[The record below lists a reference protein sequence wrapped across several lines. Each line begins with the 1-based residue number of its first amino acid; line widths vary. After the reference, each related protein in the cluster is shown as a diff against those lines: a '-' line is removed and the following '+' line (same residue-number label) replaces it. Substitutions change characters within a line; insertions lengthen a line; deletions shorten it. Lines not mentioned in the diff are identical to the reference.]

1 MQSAPRRRTFSTLGY
16 PNEHIKKKKKIMYVC
31 MYVCITIDF
40 AYVISTLLLVYSI
53 YLSKQP
59 KSRPLQTTISVRVSL
74 AIRGRKHLE

>member
-1 MQSAPRRRTFSTLGY
+1 MRSAPRRRTFSILGY
-16 PNEHIKKKKKIMYVC
+16 SNEHIKKKNMYVC

-59 KSRPLQTTISVRVSL
+59 KSWPLQTTISVRVSM